1 MFHLF
6 DLRIILN
13 QGWDLRE
20 FHDTIHELRRGTALN
35 IRSFFKSDWLVG
47 LIVTL
52 LFLFAY
58 ATSFG
63 PLKSLEYVAYD
74 SGVSASQMPADNRIV
89 IIDIDDVSIDHIG
102 RWPWPRSVI
111 ADMIDVLQQA
121 KARLIGV
128 DIFFSEKQQASKN
141 SQTTLKLIQMMK
153 NQGKTEEAAALEA
166 ELAAND
172 EDTRLVMAAK
182 NSGNVFMP
190 MFFDPGE
197 PLGRPDGELPS
208 YISRMSIENISDE
221 RAEDAR
227 PIKSLKI
234 HAPFD
239 QLAEASA
246 GLGFLNVVFDQDGV
260 LRTEP
265 LVVEYFGQFFPSM
278 SLAMAARD
286 LNLTMNDIRLNTGQS
301 VEVGGLDITT
311 DLEMRLYPAFHEI
324 SDASYKH
331 FSFHE
336 VLSGN
341 IPASNFK
348 DKIVLIGV
356 TGTGLGETMITP
368 VANYMSGVEYH
379 ANVLQSI
386 LDEAFFIQP
395 SWTSIVELLLIIL
408 IGVYLSL
415 ALPRLGAMT
424 GAIISVTLLIGLLAL
439 GFLMLTLSATWLQT
453 ITAATLLLIGHIL
466 LTTKQHFATEE
477 AQGKMSADS
486 AESNRMLGLS
496 FQSQGML
503 DMAFDKFRK
512 CPPEEETYQCLY
524 NLALDFERK
533 RQFNKAT
540 SVYEYIAEHSPNYKD
555 IATRKDKM
563 RDAGETMIFGGSN
576 MGGAMSTLLVSGGE
590 KPTLG
595 RYEIVKELGKGAMG
609 VVYLGKDPKINR
621 EVAIKTMALSQEFEE
636 DELEEVKERFF
647 REAETAGML
656 NHPNIVTMYDA
667 GEEHDLAYIA
677 MEFLDGVD
685 LSPYTKKGKL
695 LPPPAVLKICGKV
708 AEALHYANS
717 NKVVHRDIKPANIML
732 LKDKTIK
739 VTDFGIAR
747 LTASSKTK
755 TGVVL
760 GTPSYM
766 SPEQLAGKH
775 VDGRSDLFSLGVMM
789 YEMLCGTRPFNG
801 DSMATLMFQIANEPH
816 PDIREYCEVPDSV
829 AELLDKM
836 LAKDADSRVQT
847 GAEVV
852 RGIIGCLKDYQA
864 ARQGGK

>member
-1 MFHLF
+1 
-6 DLRIILN
+6 
-13 QGWDLRE
+13 
-20 FHDTIHELRRGTALN
+20 LN
-35 IRSFFKSDWLVG
+35 IRSFLKSDWLVG
-47 LIVTL
+47 LIVSL

-63 PLKSLEYVAYD
+63 PLKSLEFVLYDAGVA
-74 SGVSASQMPADNRIV
+74 ASQVPSDDRIV

-111 ADMIDVLQQA
+111 ADMIDVLQEG
-121 KARLIGV
+121 KARMVGV
-128 DIFFSEKQQASKN
+128 DIFFSEKQLTTKN
-141 SQTTLKLIQMMK
+141 AKSATKLIDILK
-153 NQGKTEEAAALEA
+153 SQGKLDEAAALEA
-166 ELAAND
+166 EMAEND
-172 EDTRLVMAAK
+172 EDARLVHATT

-190 MFFDPGE
+190 MFFDAGV
-197 PLGRPDGELPS
+197 PLGRPDSELPA
-208 YISRMSIENISDE
+208 YISRMSIESIGDDPVEGAGPLS
-221 RAEDAR
+221 A
-227 PIKSLKI
+227 LKI

-239 QLAEASA
+239 DLAKAAA
-246 GLGFLNVVFDQDGV
+246 GLGFLNVVFDADGV

-265 LVVEYFGQFFPSM
+265 LVVGYFGKFLPSM
-278 SLAMAARD
+278 SLSMAAKD
-286 LNLTMNDIRLNTGQS
+286 LNLNMNDIRLNIGRS
-301 VEVGGLDITT
+301 VELGGLDIIT
-311 DLEMRLYPAFHEI
+311 DSQMRLFPAFHEI
-324 SDASYKH
+324 PGSSYKH
-331 FSFHE
+331 FPFHE
-336 VLSGN
+336 VLSGE

-356 TGTGLGETMITP
+356 TGTGLGETSITP
-368 VANYMSGVEYH
+368 VENYMSGVEYH
-379 ANVLQSI
+379 ANVIQSI
-386 LDEAFFIQP
+386 LDEAFFVQP
-395 SWTSIVELLLIIL
+395 TWTSLVELLLIIL
-408 IGVYLSL
+408 VAVYLCL
-415 ALPRLGAMT
+415 ALPRMGALSA
-424 GAIISVTLLIGLLAL
+424 AIVSGLLFAGLLAT
-439 GFLMLTLSATWLQT
+439 GFLMLTLSAMWLQT
-453 ITAATLLLIGHIL
+453 VTPAILLILGHIL
-466 LTTKQHFATEE
+466 LSSKHHFATEE
-477 AQGKMSADS
+477 AQGKISADS

-512 CPPEEETYQCLY
+512 CPPTDDVKQCLY

-533 RQFNKAT
+533 RQFNKAS
-540 SVYEYIAEHSPNYKD
+540 SVYEYISEADPNYKD
-555 IATRKDKM
+555 IATRKDRM
-563 RDAGETMIFGGSN
+563 RDAGETMIFGGST
-576 MGGAMSTLLVSGGE
+576 MGGPMATLLISGGE

-595 RYEIVKELGKGAMG
+595 RYEIIKELGKGAMG

-636 DELEEVKERFF
+636 DELEDVKERFF

-656 NHPNIVTMYDA
+656 NHPNIVTMFDA

-695 LPPPAVLKICGKV
+695 LPPQAVLKICGKV

-766 SPEQLAGKH
+766 SPEQLSGKH

-816 PDIREYCEVPDSV
+816 PDIREYCDVPESV
-829 AELLDKM
+829 AKLIDKM
-836 LAKDADSRVQT
+836 LAKDLNSRVAN

-852 RGIIGCLKDYQA
+852 KGIIMCLKDYQA
-864 ARQGGK
+864 AQKAGGK